1 MRNGMKRGVDLKK
14 TALTIGFLPVSTLMF
29 AQEAMW
35 QEERI
40 GGFRMD
46 GESLT
51 FIFWN
56 TGFTDRASFIF
67 DIENRAESTRSR

>member
-1 MRNGMKRGVDLKK
+1 M
-14 TALTIGFLPVSTLMF
+14 STLMF
-29 AQEAMW
+29 AQEAMR

-40 GGFRMD
+40 AGFRMD

-56 TGFTDRASFIF
+56 TDYTDRASFIL

>member
-1 MRNGMKRGVDLKK
+1 MKRGVDLKK

-29 AQEAMW
+29 AQEAMR

-40 GGFRMD
+40 AGFRMD

-56 TGFTDRASFIF
+56 TDYTDRASFIL